1 MSPPLLPSFRRQQ
14 LVLDFSFLRRSCPEG
29 VYLSLTPGDP
39 SLWSGVLFVRE
50 GPYAGAVLR
59 FEIAFSDSYPDDP
72 PLVTFSSDIFH
83 PLVVPLTT
91 YTFAASVVDASNTI
105 SAADQ
110 DRLPPGAFSLRH
122 GFPHWFRGRGFAN
135 DEVDIT
141 TSTQQDDVNISK
153 PDASAKDHVKRSEDV
168 RTQSTAEDRKDLV
181 LRMLTYIKKAFE
193 NETLLD
199 DMPLEAAGDP
209 SAWHAWRAY
218 RGLGK
223 GDDRLKGS
231 TTVGNDGLP
240 ASPKRP
246 SEWKWDGVWESRVTN
261 GIETSVSEGT
271 LFGSASGGRVG
282 QVSADMTKSDARQA
296 MVASGNRQ
304 IRFSKVDVERFE
316 ELRKDILTYDKP
328 MST

>member
-1 MSPPLLPSFRRQQ
+1 MLTG
-14 LVLDFSFLRRSCPEG
+14 DFA
-29 VYLSLTPGDP
+29 
-39 SLWSGVLFVRE
+39 

-59 FEIAFSDSYPDDP
+59 FEIAFPDSYPDDP

-91 YTFAASVVDASNTI
+91 YTFAASVVDASSTI

-122 GFPHWFRGRGFAN
+122 GFPHWFRARDSTTGDQIDTVKSARRDDENESKPGVSAN
-135 DEVDIT
+135 DHMKT
-141 TSTQQDDVNISK
+141 
-153 PDASAKDHVKRSEDV
+153 SEDV
-168 RTQSTAEDRKDLV
+168 RVPSQAEDRKDL
-181 LRMLTYIKKAFE
+181 MLKMLSYIKKAFE
-193 NETLLD
+193 NDALLD
-199 DMPLEAAGDP
+199 EMPLEAAGDP

-223 GDDRLKGS
+223 A
-231 TTVGNDGLP
+231 DGPKSPAPAAQDGVP

-261 GIETSVSEGT
+261 GIETSVSEAT
-271 LFGSASGGRVG
+271 LFGSASGGRAG
-282 QVSADMTKSDARQA
+282 QASVDTTKSDVRQA
-296 MVASGNRQ
+296 MVTNSNRQ
-304 IRFSKVDVERFE
+304 IRFVKVDVERFE

-328 MST
+328 VST